1 MNTMLRRRAMM
12 AQGGTP
18 PTPPLPYTPVDYI
31 ETDGTA
37 YINTGIKG
45 NAPMSV
51 QMKVTPV
58 APSSGNKYILGCRK
72 DSGNTRFL
80 FLGVS
85 SAKKA
90 GIAYGSATDFQN
102 DITAS
107 CNNNTPFG
115 YLCSMKSGTQKYQ
128 VKQEGESAY
137 TDKTTAISGTITTG
151 TDMYVFCWNNQGT
164 PSAPQAGTRVWYVK
178 IFSDSTFTNLVF
190 DGRACSYN
198 GQYGL
203 WDMVS
208 DSFFGNAAGSG
219 AFSGPQI

>member
-58 APSSGNKYILGCRK
+58 APASGNKYILGCRK

-80 FLGVS
+80 FLLVS
-85 SAKKA
+85 YDKKA
-90 GIAYGSATDFQN
+90 GIAYYSGAATSINIAD
-102 DITAS
+102 S
-107 CNNNTPFG
+107 CDNNTPMG
-115 YLCSMKSGTQKYQ
+115 VVCSLKSGQQKLQ
-128 VKQEGESAY
+128 IKQEGESSY
-137 TDKTTAISGTITTG
+137 TTDTRTTSGAVTTN
-151 TDMYVFCWNNQGT
+151 TDMYLFCWNNQGT
-164 PSAPQAGTRVWYVK
+164 PSAPQSGTRVWYVK

-208 DSFFGNAAGSG
+208 DTFFGNAAGSG